1 MIKRVLAWILLIG
14 FVLLIINLI
23 FFRYYWQVS
32 LALYIAA
39 VLCFMFSVKKDN
51 T

>member
-1 MIKRVLAWILLIG
+1 MVKRVFAWILLIG
-14 FVLLIINLI
+14 FILLLINLI

-39 VLCFMFSVKKDN
+39 AIYFIIFNNKH